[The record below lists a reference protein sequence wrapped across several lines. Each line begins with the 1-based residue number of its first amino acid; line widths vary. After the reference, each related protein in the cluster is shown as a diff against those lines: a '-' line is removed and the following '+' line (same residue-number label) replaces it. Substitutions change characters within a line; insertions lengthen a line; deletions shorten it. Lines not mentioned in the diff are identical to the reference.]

1 MSITHVIVDGS
12 NIATEG
18 RTTPSLKQLDE
29 AVRALLDEFGD
40 VKLTVIVDA
49 TFGHRID
56 ESERAEFDAGIVNGE
71 IVTPPAGAIGRGD
84 AFILQ
89 VADKVNATVFSNDSF
104 QEFHG
109 GQYDWLFDE
118 GRLLG
123 AKPVPAIGWVFV
135 WRTPVRGPTSRR
147 ATREKRGSKRG
158 TSSGSELA
166 NLPLP
171 MPSAPP
177 PRRAKKAADKAEAA
191 PAKKAAGTSKKAAA
205 KKAAATKATSDMS
218 NESSSRNRR
227 RRSSG
232 KDTSPINE
240 PMPFITFVSNHPVGT
255 LVEATV
261 DRFSS
266 HGAYATVDG
275 AQCYIPLKAMAVP
288 APTKAREVLTVGE
301 ARTFV
306 VTAFDTP
313 RRGIDLAI
321 PGVESD
327 EAAAPSTPDLLGGA
341 ASDGEN
347 QPAEEAPSMAV
358 KKAPAKKAAA
368 KKAPAKKAAAKKA
381 PAKKAPAKKAP
392 AKKTPAKKAPA
403 KKAPAKKA
411 PAKKAPAKKAPA
423 KKAPAKKAFSG
434 QEGAREE
441 GSCEEGSGQEGAR
454 EEGAREEGSGQEG
467 ARKEEVVSGLL
478 VGGGPGRRPGPPAA
492 VQAVAADE
500 GSDAERATILVIHR
514 ASVARS
520 RAPGMA
526 NPSSSTQVGVDDT
539 PAERASAMDA
549 STSRPAAPEAMPSR
563 TSSSGAPA
571 SATIWPM
578 TSGSSMASPRAKWA
592 SKSPACTASADAG
605 WCTRTHSAASSA
617 RRVFGIREG
626 ARNGRPISS
635 HSAAMRANVG
645 ASCPSGRM
653 RRPSGGISGC
663 SSYGRCTTTRPSA
676 AIWAL
681 RSWPT

>member
-56 ESERAEFDAGIVNGE
+56 ESERPEFEAGIVNGE
-71 IVTPPAGAIGRGD
+71 LVTPPAGAIGRGD

-147 ATREKRGSKRG
+147 ATREKRSTKRG

-171 MPSAPP
+171 MPSSPP
-177 PRRAKKAADKAEAA
+177 PRRAKKAATTAGAA
-191 PAKKAAGTSKKAAA
+191 PAKKKAAGASKKAAA
-205 KKAAATKATSDMS
+205 KKAASPKAASPKAAADTA
-218 NESSSRNRR
+218 NEGASRNRR
-227 RRSSG
+227 RRSGG
-232 KDTSPINE
+232 KDATPINE
-240 PMPFITFVSNHPVGT
+240 PMPFITFVSNHPVGS

-321 PGVESD
+321 PGVESS
-327 EAAAPSTPDLLGGA
+327 ESTAPSTPDLLGGA

-358 KKAPAKKAAA
+358 KKAPAKKKAAA

-381 PAKKAPAKKAP
+381 
-392 AKKTPAKKAPA
+392 PAKKAPA

-423 KKAPAKKAFSG
+423 KKAPAKKA
-434 QEGAREE
+434 
-441 GSCEEGSGQEGAR
+441 
-454 EEGAREEGSGQEG
+454 
-467 ARKEEVVSGLL
+467 
-478 VGGGPGRRPGPPAA
+478 PAKK
-492 VQAVAADE
+492 
-500 GSDAERATILVIHR
+500 
-514 ASVARS
+514 
-520 RAPGMA
+520 
-526 NPSSSTQVGVDDT
+526 
-539 PAERASAMDA
+539 
-549 STSRPAAPEAMPSR
+549 
-563 TSSSGAPA
+563 APA
-571 SATIWPM
+571 KKAP
-578 TSGSSMASPRAKWA
+578 AKKA
-592 SKSPACTASADAG
+592 PAKKAPAKKAPAKKAPAKKAPAKKAPAKKAPAKKAPAK
-605 WCTRTHSAASSA
+605 RK
-617 RRVFGIREG
+617 
-626 ARNGRPISS
+626 
-635 HSAAMRANVG
+635 
-645 ASCPSGRM
+645 
-653 RRPSGGISGC
+653 
-663 SSYGRCTTTRPSA
+663 
-676 AIWAL
+676 
-681 RSWPT
+681 

>member
-1 MSITHVIVDGS
+1 MAITHVIVDGS

-18 RTTPSLKQLDE
+18 RTTPSLAQLDE

-56 ESERAEFDAGIVNGE
+56 ESERAEFEAGIVNGE
-71 IVTPPAGAIGRGD
+71 LVTPPAGAIGRGD

-89 VADKVNATVFSNDSF
+89 VADKVGATVFSNDSF

-147 ATREKRGSKRG
+147 ATREKRGSKRASS

-171 MPSAPP
+171 VPSSPP
-177 PRRAKKAADKAEAA
+177 PRRARKAAAETSDAA
-191 PAKKAAGTSKKAAA
+191 PAKKARGTKKAAA
-205 KKAAATKATSDMS
+205 ETAPAKPKPQAEGGSDG
-218 NESSSRNRR
+218 SRNRR
-227 RRSSG
+227 RRSGG
-232 KDTSPINE
+232 KDATPINE
-240 PMPFITFVSNHPVGT
+240 PMPFITFVSNHPVGA

-275 AQCYIPLKAMAVP
+275 ALCYIPLKAMAVP

-321 PGVESD
+321 PGVESS
-327 EAAAPSTPDLLGGA
+327 EAVAPSATVLHGGA
-341 ASDGEN
+341 ASDGET

-392 AKKTPAKKAPA
+392 AKKAPAKKAPA

-423 KKAPAKKAFSG
+423 KKAPAKKA
-434 QEGAREE
+434 
-441 GSCEEGSGQEGAR
+441 
-454 EEGAREEGSGQEG
+454 
-467 ARKEEVVSGLL
+467 
-478 VGGGPGRRPGPPAA
+478 PAKK
-492 VQAVAADE
+492 
-500 GSDAERATILVIHR
+500 
-514 ASVARS
+514 
-520 RAPGMA
+520 
-526 NPSSSTQVGVDDT
+526 
-539 PAERASAMDA
+539 
-549 STSRPAAPEAMPSR
+549 
-563 TSSSGAPA
+563 APA
-571 SATIWPM
+571 KKAP
-578 TSGSSMASPRAKWA
+578 AKKA
-592 SKSPACTASADAG
+592 PAKKAPAKKAP
-605 WCTRTHSAASSA
+605 AKKAPA
-617 RRVFGIREG
+617 KK
-626 ARNGRPISS
+626 AP
-635 HSAAMRANVG
+635 AKK
-645 ASCPSGRM
+645 
-653 RRPSGGISGC
+653 
-663 SSYGRCTTTRPSA
+663 
-676 AIWAL
+676 
-681 RSWPT
+681 

>member
-1 MSITHVIVDGS
+1 MAITHVIVDGS

-18 RTTPSLKQLDE
+18 RTTPSLAQLDE

-40 VKLTVIVDA
+40 VKLTVVVDA

-56 ESERAEFDAGIVNGE
+56 ESERPEFEAGIVNGE

-89 VADKVNATVFSNDSF
+89 VADKVNGTVFSNDSF

-147 ATREKRGSKRG
+147 ATRENRGAKRG

-171 MPSAPP
+171 VPTSPP
-177 PRRAKKAADKAEAA
+177 PGAGRAKKAAGTKGAAA
-191 PAKKAAGTSKKAAA
+191 PAKKAAGSTKKAAKQA
-205 KKAAATKATSDMS
+205 PKTAAS
-218 NESSSRNRR
+218 ESSSEASGESGSRRR
-227 RRSSG
+227 RRSGS
-232 KDTSPINE
+232 KDTTPINE
-240 PMPFITFVSNHPVGT
+240 PMPFIQFVSNHPVGSS
-255 LVEATV
+255 VEAMV

-275 AQCYIPLKAMAVP
+275 ALCYIPLKAMAVP
-288 APTKAREVLTVGE
+288 PPTKAREVLTVGE
-301 ARTFV
+301 ERTFV

-321 PGVESD
+321 PGVG
-327 EAAAPSTPDLLGGA
+327 PSEPSEPSATVLHGGA
-341 ASDGEN
+341 ASDGEI

-358 KKAPAKKAAA
+358 TKKAPAKKAAAKKAPAKKAAA

-392 AKKTPAKKAPA
+392 AKKAPAKKAPA

-423 KKAPAKKAFSG
+423 KKAPAKKA
-434 QEGAREE
+434 
-441 GSCEEGSGQEGAR
+441 
-454 EEGAREEGSGQEG
+454 
-467 ARKEEVVSGLL
+467 
-478 VGGGPGRRPGPPAA
+478 PAKK
-492 VQAVAADE
+492 
-500 GSDAERATILVIHR
+500 
-514 ASVARS
+514 
-520 RAPGMA
+520 
-526 NPSSSTQVGVDDT
+526 
-539 PAERASAMDA
+539 
-549 STSRPAAPEAMPSR
+549 
-563 TSSSGAPA
+563 APA
-571 SATIWPM
+571 KKAP
-578 TSGSSMASPRAKWA
+578 AK
-592 SKSPACTASADAG
+592 KK
-605 WCTRTHSAASSA
+605 
-617 RRVFGIREG
+617 
-626 ARNGRPISS
+626 
-635 HSAAMRANVG
+635 
-645 ASCPSGRM
+645 
-653 RRPSGGISGC
+653 
-663 SSYGRCTTTRPSA
+663 
-676 AIWAL
+676 
-681 RSWPT
+681 

>member
-1 MSITHVIVDGS
+1 MAITHVIVDGS

-18 RTTPSLKQLDE
+18 RTTPSLAQLDE
-29 AVRALLDEFGD
+29 AVRALLAEFGD

-56 ESERAEFDAGIVNGE
+56 ESERPLFEEGIVNGE
-71 IVTPPAGAIGRGD
+71 LVTPPAGAIGRGD

-147 ATREKRGSKRG
+147 ATREKRATKRG

-166 NLPLP
+166 SLPLP
-171 MPSAPP
+171 VPTGPP
-177 PRRAKKAADKAEAA
+177 PRRGRKAAADKAEAA
-191 PAKKAAGTSKKAAA
+191 PAKKAGGTA
-205 KKAAATKATSDMS
+205 KKAASKQAAKPKVEADAG
-218 NESSSRNRR
+218 EGSSRNRR
-227 RRSSG
+227 RRSTG

-240 PMPFITFVSNHPVGT
+240 AMPFLQFVSNHPVGA

-321 PGVESD
+321 PGVESS
-327 EAAAPSTPDLLGGA
+327 EAAEPSATVLHGGA
-341 ASDGEN
+341 ASDGET

-368 KKAPAKKAAAKKA
+368 KKAPAKAAAKKA
-381 PAKKAPAKKAP
+381 
-392 AKKTPAKKAPA
+392 PAKKAPA

-423 KKAPAKKAFSG
+423 KKAPAKKA
-434 QEGAREE
+434 
-441 GSCEEGSGQEGAR
+441 
-454 EEGAREEGSGQEG
+454 
-467 ARKEEVVSGLL
+467 
-478 VGGGPGRRPGPPAA
+478 PAKK
-492 VQAVAADE
+492 
-500 GSDAERATILVIHR
+500 
-514 ASVARS
+514 
-520 RAPGMA
+520 
-526 NPSSSTQVGVDDT
+526 
-539 PAERASAMDA
+539 
-549 STSRPAAPEAMPSR
+549 
-563 TSSSGAPA
+563 APA
-571 SATIWPM
+571 KKAP
-578 TSGSSMASPRAKWA
+578 AKKA
-592 SKSPACTASADAG
+592 PAKKAPAKKAPAKKAPAKKAPAKKAPAKKAPAKK
-605 WCTRTHSAASSA
+605 AAA
-617 RRVFGIREG
+617 KK
-626 ARNGRPISS
+626 
-635 HSAAMRANVG
+635 
-645 ASCPSGRM
+645 
-653 RRPSGGISGC
+653 
-663 SSYGRCTTTRPSA
+663 
-676 AIWAL
+676 
-681 RSWPT
+681 